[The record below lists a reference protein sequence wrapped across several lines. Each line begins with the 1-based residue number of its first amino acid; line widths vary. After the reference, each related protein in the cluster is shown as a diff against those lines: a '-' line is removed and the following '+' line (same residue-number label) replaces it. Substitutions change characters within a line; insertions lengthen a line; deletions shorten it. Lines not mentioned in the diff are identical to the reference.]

1 MVIVG
6 FLLRRLNE
14 SIAEDKR
21 KHEAEATKYRTE
33 AASKELQERVREL
46 LDVQQQLH
54 NIKTVLTDEQQKAD
68 RFQQLHCS
76 SAKEVQ
82 ELQQKLTV
90 RQCLFWVYVVNRQR
104 D

>member
-1 MVIVG
+1 MVSVG

-90 RQCLFWVYVVNRQR
+90 RQCLFWVYVVNCQR

>member
-90 RQCLFWVYVVNRQR
+90 RQCLFWVYVVNCQR